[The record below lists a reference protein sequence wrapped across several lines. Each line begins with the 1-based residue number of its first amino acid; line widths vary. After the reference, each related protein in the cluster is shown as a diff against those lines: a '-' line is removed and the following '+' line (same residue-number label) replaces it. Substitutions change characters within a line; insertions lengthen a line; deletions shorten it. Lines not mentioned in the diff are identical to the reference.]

1 MSPKKKLDKR
11 LYAAKIIG
19 IILLV
24 TSIIGFSSN
33 IIAALMSMFMFPEM
47 DQISHIHHANKNFPI
62 IPEFIGWIFS
72 HYTVLSLSFSI
83 IWIPMF
89 FGARAL
95 NKFKEW
101 GRKVCVIYL
110 ILMAIFMQSMGFLFF
125 SVNEI
130 PAFMTFFM
138 VIVYGLYAATFLV
151 GAYFL
156 MRRSTREGIRDHN
169 MVVADAPE
177 PAPVIPP
184 PVEAAPVVT
193 PPVAKDPRLDL
204 AKRVVADVK
213 DVPLPK
219 KRKNAALIV
228 AGIMMIV
235 LPAFWFLFSLVIAL
249 QLNGLTS
256 FIALLNLIATGFT
269 LVMGVAVIWH
279 IKKNRLM
286 AVLGV
291 LSCVVLMIIQLH
303 EVEVAGILFL
313 CSYYVAILVLLG
325 INYNK
330 FHEDEPDED
339 ASMAHL
345 PLSPMKM
352 ETQELNLLAESKAKG
367 EISETEFE
375 QKTIEIKVKCRSLDL
390 AASLLKRRN
399 NGMLTEEDYQSRLEK
414 LRLEKQAEVEM
425 EMLQEKEQKELHTQ
439 RLSLIA
445 PERIEKLT
453 LPNRSRLDKYIDL
466 METTDI
472 IVYHDQ
478 QIKLIHADR
487 WSAIQEAGTQDQFE
501 IILQLPAKGE

>member
-1 MSPKKKLDKR
+1 
-11 LYAAKIIG
+11 
-19 IILLV
+19 
-24 TSIIGFSSN
+24 
-33 IIAALMSMFMFPEM
+33 
-47 DQISHIHHANKNFPI
+47 
-62 IPEFIGWIFS
+62 
-72 HYTVLSLSFSI
+72 
-83 IWIPMF
+83 
-89 FGARAL
+89 
-95 NKFKEW
+95 
-101 GRKVCVIYL
+101 
-110 ILMAIFMQSMGFLFF
+110 
-125 SVNEI
+125 
-130 PAFMTFFM
+130 
-138 VIVYGLYAATFLV
+138 
-151 GAYFL
+151 
-156 MRRSTREGIRDHN
+156 
-169 MVVADAPE
+169 
-177 PAPVIPP
+177 
-184 PVEAAPVVT
+184 
-193 PPVAKDPRLDL
+193 
-204 AKRVVADVK
+204 
-213 DVPLPK
+213 
-219 KRKNAALIV
+219 
-228 AGIMMIV
+228 MMIV